1 MYGPRA
7 FVAVPSTLND
17 SHNGSQWFQLI
28 HPTNTEES
36 DMPGKFTDQI
46 AVVTGASTG
55 IGFAI
60 AQGLIEQG
68 AKRVYIT
75 GRSAGT
81 LEAAVAKLG
90 EKAVAVIS
98 DVSRQTDLDELKS
111 VIKAN
116 GDQVDAVFANA
127 GICEKNPVGETSE
140 AAYYTIFDINVKG
153 VFFTVQTLLPLMKNG
168 SAIVLTA
175 SICSS
180 NGLEGLSLYNAS
192 KAAVRSFARTWANEL
207 KGRKIRTNV
216 VSPGFTRTPIQD
228 NGLGMSE
235 SEIAE
240 LRKYVEQIT
249 PLGYMA
255 EPEEIASSALFLA
268 SDDARYVNG
277 VELMVDGGLS
287 QI

>member
-1 MYGPRA
+1 M
-7 FVAVPSTLND
+7 S
-17 SHNGSQWFQLI
+17 
-28 HPTNTEES
+28 
-36 DMPGKFTDQI
+36 GKFSNQV

-55 IGFAI
+55 IGLAI
-60 AQGLIEQG
+60 AQGLIAEG

-81 LEAAVAKLG
+81 LNAAVETLG
-90 EKAVAVIS
+90 DKAVAVIS
-98 DVSRQTDLDELKS
+98 DVSRQADLDALRA
-111 VIKAN
+111 VIEEQ
-116 GDQVDAVFANA
+116 GDRVDAVFANA
-127 GICEKNPVGETSE
+127 GICEKNPLGETSE
-140 AAYYTIFDINVKG
+140 AAYYTMFDINVKG
-153 VFFTVQTLLPLMKNG
+153 VFFTVQTLLPLMKDG
-168 SAIVLTA
+168 SSIVLTA

-180 NGLEGLSLYNAS
+180 NGMEGLSLYNAS

-207 KGRKIRTNV
+207 KGRKIRANV
-216 VSPGFTRTPIQD
+216 LSPGFTRTPLMD

-235 SEIAE
+235 SDIAE
-240 LRKYVEQIT
+240 LRKHVAQIT

-255 EPEEIASSALFLA
+255 QPEEIASCALFLA